1 MRTLVYCVAIAAS
14 LALVATDATAERRHR
29 GKPSAPVSLTA
40 KAERTASGW
49 HVVVD
54 AAPTRAVDAVT
65 IEIDGQATR
74 FGATAARDAR
84 HLVAPVKLDA
94 AAGKDVVVTARVAGR
109 SQSVIV
115 RVGAP
120 APAAKPLPVTVRQI
134 NGVSVAEV
142 RQ

>member
-1 MRTLVYCVAIAAS
+1 MRTLVCSVAIVA
-14 LALVATDATAERRHR
+14 ALVALAGDATAERRHR

-40 KAERTASGW
+40 KAERTATGW
-49 HVVVD
+49 RVVVD
-54 AAPTRAVDAVT
+54 AAPTRAVDDVT

-74 FGATAARDAR
+74 FGATAARTAR
-84 HLVAPVKLDA
+84 HLVAPVAVA
-94 AAGKDVVVTARVAGR
+94 ATGKDVVVTARVAGR

-120 APAAKPLPVTVRQI
+120 APVAKPAPVTVRQI
-134 NGVSVAEV
+134 NGVNVAEV

>member
-1 MRTLVYCVAIAAS
+1 MRTLVCSVAIVAALAS
-14 LALVATDATAERRHR
+14 LAGDATAERRHR

-40 KAERTASGW
+40 KAERTATGW
-49 HVVVD
+49 RVVVD
-54 AAPTRAVDAVT
+54 AAPTRAVDDVT

-74 FGATAARDAR
+74 FGATPARTAR
-84 HLVAPVKLDA
+84 HLVAPVALA
-94 AAGKDVVVTARVAGR
+94 ATGKDVVVTARVAGR

-120 APAAKPLPVTVRQI
+120 AQVAKPAPVTVRQI
-134 NGVSVAEV
+134 NGVNVAEV

>member
-1 MRTLVYCVAIAAS
+1 MRPLVYCVAVAAS
-14 LALVATDATAERRHR
+14 LALVATDATADRRHR

-40 KAERTASGW
+40 TAERTATGW
-49 HVVVD
+49 QVVVD
-54 AAPTRAVDAVT
+54 AAPTRTVDDVT

-74 FGATAARDAR
+74 FGATAARTAR
-84 HLVAPVKLDA
+84 HLVVPVAPAD
-94 AAGKDVVVTARVAGR
+94 GKDVVVTARVAGR
-109 SQSVIV
+109 SRSVIV

-120 APAAKPLPVTVRQI
+120 APAAKPRPVTVRQV

>member
-1 MRTLVYCVAIAAS
+1 M
-14 LALVATDATAERRHR
+14 
-29 GKPSAPVSLTA
+29 
-40 KAERTASGW
+40 
-49 HVVVD
+49 VVD

-84 HLVAPVKLDA
+84 HLVAPIKLA
-94 AAGKDVVVTARVAGR
+94 ADGKDVVVTARVAGR

-120 APAAKPLPVTVRQI
+120 APVAKPLPVTVRQI

>member
-1 MRTLVYCVAIAAS
+1 MRTLLCSIAVVAS
-14 LALVATDATAERRHR
+14 LALVANPAAAERRHR

-40 KAERTASGW
+40 KAERTATGW
-49 HVVVD
+49 RVVVD

-84 HLVAPVKLDA
+84 HLVAPIKLA
-94 AAGKDVVVTARVAGR
+94 ADGKDVVVTARVAGR

-120 APAAKPLPVTVRQI
+120 APVAKPLPVTVRQI

>member
-1 MRTLVYCVAIAAS
+1 MRTLLCSVAVVAS
-14 LALVATDATAERRHR
+14 LALVANPAAAERRHR

-40 KAERTASGW
+40 KAERTATGW
-49 HVVVD
+49 RVVVD

-84 HLVAPVKLDA
+84 HLVAPIKLA
-94 AAGKDVVVTARVAGR
+94 ADGKDVVVTARVAGR

-120 APAAKPLPVTVRQI
+120 APVAKPLPVTVRQI

>member
-1 MRTLVYCVAIAAS
+1 MRTLLPSFAIIAT
-14 LALVATDATAERRHR
+14 LALVANPAAADRRHR

-40 KAERTASGW
+40 TAERTATGW
-49 HVVVD
+49 RVVVD
-54 AAPTRAVDAVT
+54 AAPTRAVDDVT

-74 FGATAARDAR
+74 FGATPARSPR
-84 HLVAPVKLDA
+84 HLVAPVPVGA
-94 AAGKDVVVTARVAGR
+94 TGGKDVVVTARVAGR

-120 APAAKPLPVTVRQI
+120 ALAAKPMPVTVRQI